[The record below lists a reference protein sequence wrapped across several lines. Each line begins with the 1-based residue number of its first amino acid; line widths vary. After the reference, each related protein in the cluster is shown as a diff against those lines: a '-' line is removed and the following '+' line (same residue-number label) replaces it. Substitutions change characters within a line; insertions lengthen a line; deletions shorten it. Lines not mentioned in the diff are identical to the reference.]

1 MVAMPLL
8 MTPGLQRPLLCRLLR
23 RADRLGPRRLV
34 RYLTTALLP
43 LWDRHFPLL
52 MMIFL
57 DAIPWG
63 TGENLLPYD
72 VGPILLNLVR
82 DFPGSFGR
90 YVRDSLK
97 PQLREHMATMGGRL
111 QRDLLPLPRPA
122 IVETDVVR
130 DGDDLSDLNWEALH
144 CRLVVT
150 VLALNWEAGFR
161 SLKFARHCRRRPN
174 AAQRAALAALGRRLY
189 LATRIETSLPAE
201 LDWEDRLKDRKIG
214 YGGAEITAPHKLT
227 LEQVL
232 DGLPPPGVA
241 ASIEAADVATG
252 FVRDA
257 LLDPGLVLLPP
268 ALRRAA
274 PTSARVWASEGE
286 WHRIVEALH
295 ERGMVGPISASDI
308 ACRDG
313 SPLLNGA
320 LGVPKAHDAPAKC
333 QDGMLRPVLRLITNL
348 IPSNAGQECIVGD
361 TPEMPTMSQLNGLV
375 LTESEDLL
383 WSGADRKAF
392 FYVFRAAPPW
402 WPHTVIGLPAPSRLL
417 GLKDGGTTHISL
429 RVIGMG
435 WSSAAGVTTHLHR
448 NALLCSGA
456 VPRGLSPSCEITRR
470 RRLPLGAEKPCPPA
484 WMGYID
490 NLEIAEIVD
499 KSEADK
505 LRGTVPELLT
515 DARVCYEAAGARR
528 ASMRLIRILL
538 GRWVRAHCF
547 RRPLAA
553 SFAYTWKWLNDPRC
567 GGRFSVSVIEDLLMC
582 LALSGLCVADMRL
595 DVDHLVTAS
604 DASEAAGAVV
614 HSAGLTERGRVVAG
628 RRQRP
633 ANAACEEE
641 TALITVFDGIGGGRR
656 AFEILGL
663 VPAVQL
669 SFEVDPQ
676 AVRVARR
683 AYPGT
688 QHLGD
693 VTSADPAALA
703 GLLRA
708 RGRVARVVV
717 IGGFPCQIYA
727 SLNVDRKGSSDSRA
741 SLVDHMVRVI
751 RGLRAAMPEVSVDF
765 PGENAASMAE
775 SDVLHLCGLFERI
788 PLEVEAG
795 DIGWVRRPRLYWPSW
810 DLLPSCEAKTV
821 MVLTKDGASR
831 RRCRVSLE
839 VERPPLEEWL
849 PAGARCPGAEGGE
862 PLPTF
867 VRWAPRSQPRPRPA
881 GIGERTAAELTR
893 WEEAAFAAPPCQFR
907 DRWCICW
914 PDGRIAPPDAVMREK
929 LMGFAEGH
937 TAPCMTSS
945 AAKSEPSKYEGLRR
959 SLIGN
964 SFQCEVVAWL
974 LAHWAV
980 AAGLL
985 VAVPPFS
992 ELRESA
998 RAWAGGR
1005 KLWAGDVTSL
1015 RRSRAEV
1022 DAEVRDELVACS
1034 AAAPA
1039 ERQQAGE
1046 EPAAAAPAAAN
1057 RLVYVGRGSRRWGL
1071 APSCFGSPFAV
1082 GPSCSREDAVALF
1095 AGWLRKQPELLRR
1108 LEDLRGAKL
1117 VCHCSQSEA
1126 CHADVLLAEL
1136 AKRDAASWRDADV
1149 SRRLVMGLVMACHSN
1164 GADLRGDGSSEEFNK
1179 VFPRQEIDA
1188 GLWQWRKARQLV
1200 WDVPEHI
1207 NVLECQ
1213 GALMMIR
1220 WRARS
1225 LGRQQRVFLHLLDSM
1240 VNIGALSKHRSSSSQ
1255 LNKVVRSLSAW
1266 ELATGGRAVF
1276 GFTSS
1281 ARNPADAP
1289 SRQKEGEAVKPRRQ
1303 AHGQS
1308 WPGEA
1313 ARCPDRRCRS
1323 CWIPSSSQQFV
1334 GHLNAMNLPLP
1345 FNGKTRMS
1353 HYKFTLLWAKGATRS
1368 QANVTLSLVQHLLR
1382 TRQQYSGAHDFSSS
1396 LAAEHNVVAMDK

>member
-1 MVAMPLL
+1 DWRDLA
-8 MTPGLQRPLLCRLLR
+8 GAAGDLLR
-23 RADRLGPRRLV
+23 
-34 RYLTTALLP
+34 
-43 LWDRHFPLL
+43 
-52 MMIFL
+52 
-57 DAIPWG
+57 
-63 TGENLLPYD
+63 EPYD
-72 VGPILLNLVR
+72 VGPVLLNLVR

-97 PQLREHMATMGGRL
+97 PQLREHMAIMGGRL
-111 QRDLLPLPRPA
+111 QRDLLPLPYPT
-122 IVETDVVR
+122 IVKTDVAR
-130 DGDDLSDLNWEALH
+130 DGDDLSDLSWEALR

-150 VLALNWEAGFR
+150 VQALNWEAGFR

-174 AAQRAALAALGRRLY
+174 AVQRAALAALGRRLY
-189 LATRIETSLPAE
+189 LATRVETSLPAE
-201 LDWEDRLKDRKIG
+201 LNWEDRLKDRKIG

-241 ASIEAADVATG
+241 ASIEAADVAAG

-274 PTSARVWASEGE
+274 PTSARAWASEGE

-295 ERGMVGPISASDI
+295 ERGMVGPISAPDI

-320 LGVPKAHDAPAKC
+320 FGVPKAHDAPVKC
-333 QDGMLRPVLRLITNL
+333 EGGMLRPVLRPITNL
-348 IPSNAGQECIVGD
+348 IPSNACQECIVGD
-361 TPEMPTMSQLNGLV
+361 APEMPTMSQLNGL
-375 LTESEDLL
+375 
-383 WSGADRKAF
+383 AF
-392 FYVFRAAPPW
+392 FYVFRAPPPW
-402 WPHTVIGLPAPSRLL
+402 WPYMVIGPPVPSRLL
-417 GLKDGGTTHISL
+417 GLKGGGTTHICL

-435 WSSAAGVTTHLHR
+435 WISAAGVTTHLHR
-448 NALLCSGA
+448 NMLRRSGA

-484 WMGYID
+484 WMVYID

-505 LRGTVPELLT
+505 LRCITEMASLALWVLGK
-515 DARVCYEAAGARR
+515 RR

-538 GRWVRAHCF
+538 GLWVRAHCF

-553 SFAYTWKWLNDPRC
+553 SFACTWKWLNDPCC

-595 DVDHLVTAS
+595 DADHLVTAS

-614 HSAGLTERGRVVAG
+614 YSTGLTERGRVVAG

-641 TALITVFDGIGGGRR
+641 TALITVFDGIGGGCR
-656 AFEILGL
+656 A
-663 VPAVQL
+663 
-669 SFEVDPQ
+669 FEVDPQ

-693 VTSADPAALA
+693 VTYADPAALA

-717 IGGFPCQIYA
+717 IGGFPCQIYT

-765 PGENAASMAE
+765 LGENVASMAE
-775 SDVLHLCGLFERI
+775 SDVLHLSGLFERI
-788 PLEVEAG
+788 PLEIEAG

-839 VERPPLEEWL
+839 AEPPPLEEWL
-849 PAGARCPGAEGGE
+849 PAGARCPGAEGGV
-862 PLPTF
+862 PLPAF

-881 GIGERTAAELTR
+881 GIGECTAAELTR
-893 WEEAAFAAPPCQFR
+893 WEEAAFAAPPC
-907 DRWCICW
+907 
-914 PDGRIAPPDAVMREK
+914 
-929 LMGFAEGH
+929 H
-937 TAPCMTSS
+937 TVPCMTNS
-945 AAKSEPSKYEGLRR
+945 AAKAEPSKYEGLRR

-992 ELRESA
+992 ELHGSA
-998 RAWAGGR
+998 R
-1005 KLWAGDVTSL
+1005 
-1015 RRSRAEV
+1015 
-1022 DAEVRDELVACS
+1022 VRGELMACS

-1039 ERQQAGE
+1039 EQQQAGE
-1046 EPAAAAPAAAN
+1046 EPAAAAPVAAN

-1071 APSCFGSPFAV
+1071 APSCFGNPFAV
-1082 GPSCSREDAVALF
+1082 GPSCSREDA
-1095 AGWLRKQPELLRR
+1095 
-1108 LEDLRGAKL
+1108 
-1117 VCHCSQSEA
+1117 
-1126 CHADVLLAEL
+1126 
-1136 AKRDAASWRDADV
+1136 
-1149 SRRLVMGLVMACHSN
+1149 
-1164 GADLRGDGSSEEFNK
+1164 
-1179 VFPRQEIDA
+1179 
-1188 GLWQWRKARQLV
+1188 
-1200 WDVPEHI
+1200 
-1207 NVLECQ
+1207 
-1213 GALMMIR
+1213 
-1220 WRARS
+1220 
-1225 LGRQQRVFLHLLDSM
+1225 
-1240 VNIGALSKHRSSSSQ
+1240 
-1255 LNKVVRSLSAW
+1255 
-1266 ELATGGRAVF
+1266 
-1276 GFTSS
+1276 
-1281 ARNPADAP
+1281 
-1289 SRQKEGEAVKPRRQ
+1289 
-1303 AHGQS
+1303 
-1308 WPGEA
+1308 
-1313 ARCPDRRCRS
+1313 
-1323 CWIPSSSQQFV
+1323 
-1334 GHLNAMNLPLP
+1334 
-1345 FNGKTRMS
+1345 
-1353 HYKFTLLWAKGATRS
+1353 
-1368 QANVTLSLVQHLLR
+1368 
-1382 TRQQYSGAHDFSSS
+1382 
-1396 LAAEHNVVAMDK
+1396 